1 MTIFAGFVGPLG
13 APSNPGLAR
22 EGLGR
27 GGGAKGAGGRF
38 PGGIPGKRGGARKS
52 ERFCTGRA
60 RGGRPERRSTRE
72 KPRSRMGRPPR
83 RGGRECR
90 TVRICKTG
98 AGSRGSWAPRRGAPS
113 WREGG
118 APRTG
123 GAKARDSANARAARR
138 GGSAAGGGRRAG
150 QTRKAARRS
159 ATGTTRPAPGGR
171 RRRGAAVSRAGAPP
185 YCPRVP
191 FTASGNTSLKP
202 SLKELGTTM
211 VPPVSRTDS

>member
-1 MTIFAGFVGPLG
+1 MAIFIEAG
-13 APSNPGLAR
+13 R

-27 GGGAKGAGGRF
+27 GRF

-60 RGGRPERRSTRE
+60 REGRPERRSARE
-72 KPRSRMGRPPR
+72 KPRSRMGRPSR

-98 AGSRGSWAPRRGAPS
+98 AGSRGSRAPRRGT
-113 WREGG
+113 RRGG
-118 APRTG
+118 
-123 GAKARDSANARAARR
+123 RAARPTW
-138 GGSAAGGGRRAG
+138 GGQRRETARTHGRHDGMAAQSEAHDAPGRRAKRYDG
-150 QTRKAARRS
+150 ARR
-159 ATGTTRPAPGGR
+159 GR
-171 RRRGAAVSRAGAPP
+171 RTPRLGGAAETRGSGQSCGSAPYFPRA
-185 YCPRVP
+185 P